1 MATILLAAVGAS
13 VGAGFGGTVLGLSG
27 AVIGRAV
34 GATLGRVIDQR
45 LLGSGSKA
53 VETGRVDR
61 IRIQTAGEGTPI
73 PRLWGQ
79 MRVPGHVIWAGP
91 LVEVQRRHGGGGK
104 GASSPSVTEIS
115 YRLSFALALCDGPI
129 LGIGRVWADGEEISP
144 DDLNMRVYPGDEE
157 QLPDPVIAAHEGDSA
172 PAYRGT
178 AYVVLEDLGLEQWG
192 NRVPQLSFE
201 VTRAAKDGRGLS
213 REVQAVAMI
222 PGTGEYSLAT
232 TAVSYDLGLGETTVI
247 NHNTPLAATDFRAS
261 MQVLG
266 RELPNV
272 GSVSLVVSWFGDDLR
287 VGECTVRP
295 KVEDLSRDGREMA
308 WRAGGVGRNGVT
320 QVARVDG
327 RPIYGGTPADGSV
340 IEALKAIAASGRKA
354 VFYPFILM
362 EQLAGNR
369 RPDPWS
375 DAAEQPVMPWRGRIT
390 TSIAA
395 GRAGSPAGTAAAAA
409 EVARFF
415 GQAGAGD
422 FRWSDGG
429 LVYDGPAEWS
439 YRRFILHYAHLCAAA
454 GGIDA
459 FLIGS
464 EMIGLTQI
472 RAANHSFPAVEQ
484 LRRLAAD
491 VRALLGN
498 GVKIGYAAD
507 WSEYFGYQPGN
518 GDVHFHLDPLWADAN
533 IDFIGIDNYMPLS
546 DWREGEDHL
555 DAGWQRID
563 NPAYLRANVAGGEGY
578 DWYYAS
584 DTDRQVQART
594 PIRDGLF
601 DEHWIWRYKDIR
613 NWWLNH
619 HHDRIGGVRRAQATA
634 WVPGSKPVWFTEMGC
649 AALDKGT
656 NQPNKFL
663 DAMSSESMLP
673 WFSDG
678 RRDDVIQAAYVRAM
692 TEYWLDPGNNPPRVA
707 HGRTGAGRMIDM
719 ARAHVWCW
727 DARPYPAF
735 PQRTD
740 LWSDGPAWERGH
752 WLNGRAGAVPLA
764 DVVAE
769 VCREAGVRAFDA
781 TELRGLVRGFTLSGA
796 ETGRAAL
803 QPLMLAHG
811 FDAVE
816 RDGVLGFVMRDG
828 HVDADLGP
836 DDMAIAEDVEAV
848 EMTRSADAEIAGRIR
863 LSHVEAGG
871 DYAVRTAE
879 AMLPGGAF
887 LAVSDSELAMALTR
901 TEGRAVAERWLSEAE
916 VARDAVRFALPPSL
930 GQLGPGDVVRLR
942 EDRGEVKRWRID
954 RIERAGAITVDAV
967 RIEPGVYRPARVVED
982 EPVAR
987 AFTPPIPV
995 WPVFLDL
1002 PLLRGDEV
1010 PHAPHLAVTATPWPG
1025 AAAVWASA
1033 TQAGGY
1039 TLNTTVP
1046 MRSVMGVTEGPLA
1059 AARPGVWD
1067 RGPALRLRI
1076 KGGTLESAGGEA
1088 LLSGANLLAIGDG
1101 SAEGWELLQFAEARL
1116 VSAGLWEISTRLR
1129 GQAGTD
1135 AFMPEVWPA
1144 GSTVV
1149 LLDGAARQVDLAPTA
1164 RNQLR
1169 HWRIGPSTR
1178 APDDA
1183 SYRHVAAAFRGAG
1196 LRPLSPCHIGHSGR
1210 TVTWI
1215 RRTRVQ
1221 GDEWDVPDVPLGEAQ
1236 ERYAVRL
1243 VQGGNV
1249 LAQAEVGE
1257 RRWSVPESAWSAA
1270 MAAGAFAI
1278 EIAQLSDSFGPG
1290 PYARRVINA

>member
-1 MATILLAAVGAS
+1 MATILLSAVGAS
-13 VGAGFGGTVLGLSG
+13 LGAGFGGTILGLSG

-45 LLGSGSKA
+45 LLGAGSKA

-61 IRIQTAGEGTPI
+61 MRIQTAGEGNPV

-79 MRVPGHVIWAGP
+79 MRVPGHCIWAAP
-91 LVEVQRRHGGGGK
+91 LVEVRKKQGGGK
-104 GASSPSVTEIS
+104 GSAPSVTNVS
-115 YRLSFALALCDGPI
+115 YRLSFALALCEGPI
-129 LGIGRVWADGEEISP
+129 LGVGRVWADGEEVSS
-144 DDLNMRVYPGDEE
+144 DELNMRVYHGDEA
-157 QLPDPVIAAHEGDSA
+157 QLPDPAISAQMGDEA
-172 PAYRGT
+172 PAYRGI
-178 AYVVLEDLGLEQWG
+178 AYVVIEDLGLEKWG

-201 VTRAAKDGRGLS
+201 VTRAAKGGRGLS

-232 TAVSYDLGLGETTVI
+232 EPVSYDLGLGETQVI
-247 NHNTPLAATDFRAS
+247 NRNTPIAGTDFQAS
-261 MQVLG
+261 MQILG
-266 RELPNV
+266 QELPKV

-287 VGECTVRP
+287 VGECTVQP
-295 KVEDLSRDGREMA
+295 KVEDASRDGREMA
-308 WRAGGVGRNGVT
+308 WRAGGVGRDQVQ
-320 QVARVDG
+320 QVARVDD

-340 IEALKAIAASGRKA
+340 MQALRAIRDSGRKA

-362 EQLAGNR
+362 EQLSGNT

-375 DAAEQPVMPWRGRIT
+375 GAARQPVMPWRGRIT

-395 GRAGSPAGTAAAAA
+395 GRDGSPAGTAAAAA

-415 GQAGAGD
+415 GAARAGD
-422 FRWSDGG
+422 FQRDGDSIT
-429 LVYDGPAEWS
+429 YAGPAEWS

-454 GGIDA
+454 GGIDS

-464 EMIGLTQI
+464 EMVGLTTI
-472 RAANHSFPAVEQ
+472 RAAGNGFPAVAE

-491 VRALLGN
+491 VRGILGEA
-498 GVKIGYAAD
+498 VKIGYAAD
-507 WSEYFGYQPGN
+507 WSEYFGHQPGN
-518 GDVHFHLDPLWADAN
+518 GDLFFHLDPLWADEN

-546 DWREGEDHL
+546 DWREGETHL
-555 DAGWQRID
+555 DASWGRID

-584 DTDRQVQART
+584 DEDRRRQVRS
-594 PIRDGLF
+594 PIQDGAHG
-601 DEHWIWRYKDIR
+601 EHWVWRYKDIR
-613 NWWLNH
+613 NWWSHYH
-619 HHDRIGGVRRAQATA
+619 HERVGGVRRAQATA

-673 WFSDG
+673 HFSDG

-692 TEYWLDPGNNPPRVA
+692 TGFWSDPANNPARAA

-719 ARAHVWCW
+719 SRAHVWCW

-735 PQRTD
+735 PARTD

-769 VCREAGVRAFDA
+769 ICREAGVRAFD
-781 TELRGLVRGFTLSGA
+781 TDGLSGLVRGYALSGS
-796 ETGRAAL
+796 ESGRSAL

-816 RDGVLGFVMRDG
+816 RDGVLRFLMRDARI
-828 HVDADLGP
+828 DAELGP
-836 DDMAIAEDVEAV
+836 DDMALAEEVGAV
-848 EMTRSADAEIAGRIR
+848 EVTRAADAELPGRVR
-863 LSHVEAGG
+863 LTHVEAGG
-871 DYAVRTAE
+871 DYAARTAE
-879 AMLPGGAF
+879 TVLPGGAF
-887 LAVSDSELAMALTR
+887 RAVSDSELAMALTR
-901 TEGRAVAERWLSEAE
+901 AEGQAMAERWLSETA
-916 VARDAVRFALPPSL
+916 VARDGVRFALPPSL
-930 GQLGPGDVVRLR
+930 GHLGPGDVIRLA
-942 EDRGEVKRWRID
+942 EDRAETRRWRID
-954 RIERAGAITVDAV
+954 RVERAGAITVDAV
-967 RIEPGVYRPARVVED
+967 RVEPGVYRAPRGTD
-982 EPVAR
+982 GKPLAR
-987 AFTPPIPV
+987 AFVPPIPV

-1002 PLLRGDEV
+1002 PLMRGDEV

-1025 AAAVWASA
+1025 AAAVWTSMAA
-1033 TQAGGY
+1033 AGGY
-1039 TLNTTVP
+1039 ALNGTVAQP
-1046 MRSVMGVTEGPLA
+1046 SVMGQTVTPLA
-1059 AARPGVWD
+1059 AARAGTWD
-1067 RGPALRLRI
+1067 RGPALRIRV
-1076 KGGTLESAGGEA
+1076 KGGTLESASPDA

-1116 VSAGLWEISTRLR
+1116 VSAGLWEISMRLR

-1135 AFMPEVWPA
+1135 AFMPAVWPV

-1149 LLDGAARQVDLAPTA
+1149 LLDGAAQQVDLAPSA

-1169 HWRIGPSTR
+1169 YWRIGPATR
-1178 APDDA
+1178 APDDT
-1183 SYRHVAAAFRGAG
+1183 SYRPIAAAFRGAG
-1196 LRPLSPCHIGHSGR
+1196 LRPLSPCHLELSGR
-1210 TVTWI
+1210 MVTWT

-1221 GDEWDVPDVPLGEAQ
+1221 GDGWDGPDVPLGEAQ
-1236 ERYAVRL
+1236 ELYSVRL
-1243 VQGGNV
+1243 TRNGNV
-1249 LAQAEVGE
+1249 LTQTQVGVPHWTVPQDV
-1257 RRWSVPESAWSAA
+1257 WSSA
-1270 MAAGAFAI
+1270 MAGGGFAV
-1278 EIAQLSDSFGPG
+1278 EVAQLSDTFGPG
-1290 PYARRVINA
+1290 PYARRMIDA

>member
-13 VGAGFGGTVLGLSG
+13 LGSGFGGTVLGLSG

-45 LLGSGSKA
+45 LLGGGSKA

-61 IRIQTAGEGTPI
+61 LRIQTAGEGTSI

-79 MRVPGHVIWAGP
+79 MRLPGHAIWAGP
-91 LVEVQRRHGGGGK
+91 VVETRREHGGGK
-104 GASSPSVTEIS
+104 GSGPSVTEIG
-115 YRLSFALALCDGPI
+115 YRLSFALALCEGPI
-129 LGIGRVWADGEEISP
+129 LGVGRVWADGEEVSA
-144 DDLNMRVYPGDEE
+144 DDLNMRVYPGDED
-157 QLPDPVIAAHEGDSA
+157 QLPDPAIAAQEGDDA
-172 PAYRGT
+172 PAYRGI
-178 AYVVLEDLGLEQWG
+178 AYVVFEELALEKWG

-232 TAVSYDLGLGETTVI
+232 TAVSLDLGLGETQVI
-247 NHNTPLAATDFRAS
+247 NHNTPLAASDFRAS
-261 MQVLG
+261 MRTLG

-287 VGECTVRP
+287 AGECRVQP
-295 KVEDLSRDGREMA
+295 KVEDRSRDGREMA
-308 WRAGGVGRNGVT
+308 WRAGGIGRGEAGE
-320 QVARVDG
+320 VARVND
-327 RPIYGGTPADGSV
+327 RPIYGGTPADASV
-340 IEALKAIAASGRKA
+340 IEALRAIAASGRKG

-375 DAAEQPVMPWRGRIT
+375 GAVHQPVMPWWGRIT

-395 GRAGSPAGTAAAAA
+395 GRDGSPAGTETAEA
-409 EVARFF
+409 EVRRFF
-415 GQAGAGD
+415 GSAEVRH
-422 FRWSDGG
+422 FSRDGT
-429 LVYDGPAEWS
+429 VISYSGPQEWS

-464 EMIGLTQI
+464 EMVGLTTI
-472 RAANHSFPAVEQ
+472 MGSGHSFPAVDE

-491 VRALLGN
+491 VRAILGQ

-507 WSEYFGYQPGN
+507 WSEYFGHHPGN
-518 GDVHFHLDPLWADAN
+518 GDVHFHLDPLWADRN

-555 DAGWQRID
+555 DVHFGRID
-563 NPAYLRANVAGGEGY
+563 NPAYLRGNVAGGEGY

-584 DTDRQVQART
+584 DADRQAQRRT
-594 PIRDGLF
+594 LIEDGAHH
-601 DEHWIWRYKDIR
+601 EHWIWRYKDIHG
-613 NWWLNH
+613 WWQNR
-619 HHDRIGGVRRAQATA
+619 HHDRIRGVRQARPTA
-634 WVPGSKPVWFTEMGC
+634 WVPRSKPVWFTEMGC

-673 WFSDG
+673 HFSDG
-678 RRDDVIQAAYVRAM
+678 RRDDVIQAAYIRAM
-692 TEYWLDPGNNPPRVA
+692 TEYWSDPANNPARA
-707 HGRTGAGRMIDM
+707 AYGRTGAGRMIDM
-719 ARAHVWCW
+719 DRAHVWCW

-735 PQRTD
+735 PARTD

-769 VCREAGVRAFDA
+769 ICHEAGVRAFDV
-781 TELRGLVRGFTLSGA
+781 EGLRGLVRGYVLSGY
-796 ETGRAAL
+796 ESGRAAL

-816 RDGVLGFVMRDG
+816 RDGVLRFVMRG
-828 HVDADLGP
+828 ARVDAELGP
-836 DDMAIAEDVEAV
+836 DDMALAEEVQSVEVRRA
-848 EMTRSADAEIAGRIR
+848 ADAEMVGRIR

-879 AMLPGGAF
+879 TMMPGAEFLP
-887 LAVSDSELAMALTR
+887 VSDSELAMSLTR
-901 TEGRAVAERWLSEAE
+901 GEGRALAERWLAEAA
-916 VARDAVRFALPPSL
+916 VARDGVRFALPPSL
-930 GQLGPGDVVRLR
+930 GHLGPGDVVRLAEPR
-942 EDRGEVKRWRID
+942 AEAKRWRID
-954 RIERAGAITVDAV
+954 RVERAGAITVDAV
-967 RIEPGVYRPARVVED
+967 RVEPGVYRPARVAGGETVLR
-982 EPVAR
+982 PFV
-987 AFTPPIPV
+987 PPIPV

-1002 PLLRGDEV
+1002 PLLRGDEA

-1025 AAAVWASA
+1025 AAAVWDSA
-1033 TQAGGY
+1033 QKTGGY
-1039 TLNTTVP
+1039 RLNLTLAEP
-1046 MRSVMGVTEGPLA
+1046 SIMGRTENPLA

-1067 RGPALRLRI
+1067 RGPALRLRV
-1076 KGGTLESAGGEA
+1076 KGGNLRSASEEA
-1088 LLSGANLLAIGDG
+1088 LMAGANLLAIGDG
-1101 SAEGWELLQFAEARL
+1101 SPEGWELLQFAEARL
-1116 VSAGLWEISTRLR
+1116 ISAGLWEISTRLR

-1135 AFMPEVWPA
+1135 AFMPLVWPV
-1144 GSTVV
+1144 GSIVV
-1149 LLDGAARQVDLAPTA
+1149 LLDGAAQQVDLPPSA

-1169 HWRIGPSTR
+1169 HWRVGPAVR
-1178 APDDA
+1178 APDDP
-1183 SYRHVAAAFRGAG
+1183 SYRHIAMAFRGAG
-1196 LRPLSPCHIGHSGR
+1196 LRPLSPCHLEMRGR
-1210 TVTWI
+1210 VATWI
-1215 RRTRVQ
+1215 RRTRIQ
-1221 GDEWDVPDVPLGEAQ
+1221 GDGWEGADVPLGETQ
-1236 ERYAVRL
+1236 ERYLVRL
-1243 VQGGNV
+1243 VRDDGHV
-1249 LAQAEVGE
+1249 LARAVVDEPRWTVPADVWAE
-1257 RRWSVPESAWSAA
+1257 AA
-1270 MAAGAFAI
+1270 TGGGLAL
-1278 EIAQLSDSFGPG
+1278 EVAQLSDLFGAG
-1290 PYARRVINA
+1290 PYAKRMIHV